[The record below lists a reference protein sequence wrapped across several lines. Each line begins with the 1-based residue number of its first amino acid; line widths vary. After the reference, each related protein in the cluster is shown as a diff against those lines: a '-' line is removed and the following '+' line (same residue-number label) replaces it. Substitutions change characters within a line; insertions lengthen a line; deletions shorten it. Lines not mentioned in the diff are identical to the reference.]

1 MKLTAFLCGALV
13 LLSGG
18 VQAQAASSE
27 APKQPRAD
35 CAKAKDRK
43 ACEARRKLCAQ
54 SGDPAKCEA
63 NAKRRQ
69 AHRKK

>member
-1 MKLTAFLCGALV
+1 MNPAAFLCGALV

-18 VQAQAASSE
+18 VHAQAPASQ
-27 APKQPRAD
+27 APGQPRAD

-63 NAKRRQ
+63 NAKRRP
-69 AHRKK
+69 AHRRK

>member
-1 MKLTAFLCGALV
+1 VTRTALLLAALLLGLAGNVGA
-13 LLSGG
+13 
-18 VQAQAASSE
+18 QT
-27 APKQPRAD
+27 APETAKQSRVD
-35 CAKAKDRK
+35 CARAKDRQ